1 MAITYHDLK
10 FNTRRA
16 LAAAGLEEPEQ
27 EAQEMLCAASG
38 KGREELLRD
47 LDLYMND
54 DIAQQVEEMV
64 RRRCEGEPLAYVL
77 GQWPF
82 RELTLEVGPHV
93 LIPRQE
99 TEILVQLAV
108 DRLREYDGPTRVL
121 DLCSGSGCVGLSIAA
136 EVPTARV
143 VLMEA
148 SDLALDVCR
157 RNVRRNRLSI
167 RAVHMKGDAL
177 AEPKPNLGL
186 FDVLVCNPPYIPTGD
201 IPGLDASVRDYEP
214 HMALD
219 GGPDGLD
226 FYRAIIK
233 LWTPLLRPGGY
244 ILFEVGIGQAEQ
256 VAMILKRRGCKNI
269 VITRD
274 LSRIPRVVAGKIPYI
289 LKDGPEEPV
298 QESQEEP

>member
-10 FNTRRA
+10 FNTRKA
-16 LAAAGLEEPEQ
+16 LSAAGLEEPEQ
-27 EAQEMLCAASG
+27 EAQEMLCVASG
-38 KGREELLRD
+38 KRREELLRD

-54 DIAQQVEEMV
+54 DVAQRVEDMV

-82 RELTLEVGPHV
+82 RELTLEVGPSV

-99 TEILVQLAV
+99 TEILVQLAI

-121 DLCSGSGCVGLSIAA
+121 DLCAGSGCVGLSIAA

-148 SDLALDVCR
+148 SDQALDVCR
-157 RNVRRNRLSI
+157 RNVRHNRLSI

-177 AEPKPNLGL
+177 AEPKANLGL
-186 FDVLVCNPPYIPTGD
+186 FDVLVCNPPYIPTED
-201 IPGLDASVRDYEP
+201 IPGLDPSVRDYEP
-214 HMALD
+214 HIALD

-226 FYRAIIK
+226 FYRAIIQ
-233 LWTPLLRPGGY
+233 LWTPLLHPGGH
-244 ILFEVGIGQAEQ
+244 ILFEVGIGEAEE
-256 VAMILKRRGCKNI
+256 VAMLLKRRGCKDI

-289 LKDGPEEPV
+289 LKNGPEEQ
-298 QESQEEP
+298 QEQEEK

>member
-10 FNTRRA
+10 FNTRSA

-27 EAQEMLCAASG
+27 EAQEMLCVASG
-38 KGREELLRD
+38 KRREELLRD

-54 DIAQQVEEMV
+54 DIAQRVEDMV
-64 RRRCEGEPLAYVL
+64 QRRCAGEPLAYVL
-77 GQWPF
+77 GEWPF
-82 RELTLEVGPHV
+82 RTLTLEVGPSV

-99 TEILVQLAV
+99 TEILVQLAL
-108 DRLREYDGPTRVL
+108 DRLQEYEGATRVL
-121 DLCSGSGCVGLSIAA
+121 DLCAGSGCVGLSIAA
-136 EVPTARV
+136 EVPKARV
-143 VLMEA
+143 VLMDA
-148 SDLALDVCR
+148 SDQALDVCR

-177 AEPKPNLGL
+177 AQPNTNLGL
-186 FDVLVCNPPYIPTGD
+186 FDVLVCNPPYIPTED
-201 IPGLDASVRDYEP
+201 IQGLDASVRDYEP
-214 HMALD
+214 HIALD

-233 LWTPLLRPGGY
+233 LWTPLLRPGGF

-256 VAMILKRRGCKNI
+256 VAMLLKRRGCKNI

-274 LSRIPRVVAGKIPYI
+274 LSRIPRVVVGKIPYI
-289 LKDGPEEPV
+289 LKDGPEEPSP
-298 QESQEEP
+298 EAQEEH

>member
-1 MAITYHDLK
+1 VAITYHDLK

-108 DRLREYDGPTRVL
+108 DRLQEYDGPTRVL

-186 FDVLVCNPPYIPTGD
+186 FDVLVCNPPYIPSGD
-201 IPGLDASVRDYEP
+201 ISGLDPSVRDFEP
-214 HMALD
+214 RSALD
-219 GGPDGLD
+219 GGADGLD
-226 FYRAIIK
+226 FYRAISRRWREA
-233 LWTPLLRPGGY
+233 LTDNGRLY
-244 ILFEVGIGQAEQ
+244 FEVGMGQADAVLRIMRSEGFGDIQ
-256 VAMILKRRGCKNI
+256 AVPDTQG
-269 VITRD
+269 
-274 LSRIPRVVAGKIPYI
+274 IPRVVYGTMIHEI
-289 LKDGPEEPV
+289 
-298 QESQEEP
+298 

>member
-1 MAITYHDLK
+1 VAITYHDLK

-108 DRLREYDGPTRVL
+108 DRLQEYDGPTRVL

-226 FYRAIIK
+226 FYRAIARFWREALSK
-233 LWTPLLRPGGY
+233 SGRLY
-244 ILFEVGIGQAEQ
+244 FEVGMGQADAVLRIMRAEGFGDIQ
-256 VAMILKRRGCKNI
+256 VIPDTLQ
-269 VITRD
+269 V
-274 LSRIPRVVAGKIPYI
+274 PRVVFGTVMNEVECP
-289 LKDGPEEPV
+289 DFRTV
-298 QESQEEP
+298 F

>member
-108 DRLREYDGPTRVL
+108 DRLQEYDGPTRVL

-201 IPGLDASVRDYEP
+201 IGGLDIAVRDYEP
-214 HMALD
+214 RMALD
-219 GGPDGLD
+219 GGADGLE
-226 FYRAIIK
+226 FYRNIAAKWKNAIR
-233 LWTPLLRPGGY
+233 LGGSL
-244 ILFEVGIGQAEQ
+244 IFEVGIGQAPDVEKIMAENGFESIQ
-256 VAMILKRRGCKNI
+256 TTADTQGIW
-269 VITRD
+269 
-274 LSRIPRVVAGKIPYI
+274 RVVEGTINN
-289 LKDGPEEPV
+289 
-298 QESQEEP
+298 